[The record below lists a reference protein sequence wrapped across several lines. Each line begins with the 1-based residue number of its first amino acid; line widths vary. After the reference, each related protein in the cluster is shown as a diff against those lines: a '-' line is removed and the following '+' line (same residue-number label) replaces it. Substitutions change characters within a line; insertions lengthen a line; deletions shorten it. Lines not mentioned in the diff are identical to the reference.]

1 MIRRLAR
8 RLARRI
14 RKPED
19 RSPPPAPVRTA
30 LPEEEEEEL
39 PELEVD
45 GDGVAAWVEAGR
57 SVLFLDIREPHEIN
71 YGHIRGATLIPM
83 NSVPQR
89 LSEIPGEQTVVVY
102 CAAGARS
109 YGVAH
114 YLREQGIPDA
124 WSLIGGIG
132 AWLEQDKAAW
142 HTPPH
147 GASLRLTSP
156 ARLGEAAAERLGRT
170 GAAAVRTGTVQA
182 ADKVDGEVHYVL
194 GLPRP
199 DGGIDRIEGLRSD
212 DLEGAD

>member
-1 MIRRLAR
+1 MLKRLAR
-8 RLARRI
+8 RLARRL
-14 RKPED
+14 RKPDD

-30 LPEEEEEEL
+30 PPEEEEEL

-45 GDGVAAWVEAGR
+45 GEGVAAWVGDGR

-83 NSVPQR
+83 NSIPQR

-114 YLREQGIPDA
+114 YLREQGIGDS

-132 AWLEQDKAAW
+132 AWLEQDKEAW
-142 HTPPH
+142 QTPQF
-147 GASLRLTSP
+147 
-156 ARLGEAAAERLGRT
+156 AE
-170 GAAAVRTGTVQA
+170 
-182 ADKVDGEVHYVL
+182 YVL
-194 GLPRP
+194 V
-199 DGGIDRIEGLRSD
+199 LRD
-212 DLEGAD
+212 YCDIVTV

>member
-8 RLARRI
+8 RLTRRL

-30 LPEEEEEEL
+30 PPEEEEDEL

-45 GDGVAAWVEAGR
+45 GDGVAAWVGDGR

-89 LSEIPGEQTVVVY
+89 LSEIPSEQTVVVY

-109 YGVAH
+109 QARAH
-114 YLREQGIPDA
+114 LPV
-124 WSLIGGIG
+124 G
-132 AWLEQDKAAW
+132 ALALYRVSRPSRRWR
-142 HTPPH
+142 PH
-147 GASLRLTSP
+147 A
-156 ARLGEAAAERLGRT
+156 
-170 GAAAVRTGTVQA
+170 
-182 ADKVDGEVHYVL
+182 
-194 GLPRP
+194 
-199 DGGIDRIEGLRSD
+199 
-212 DLEGAD
+212 